1 MILPS
6 AALAGAAGALAFAV
20 LIRVPKTELP
30 LSALTGLVSGGVF
43 AGAAVLGLGQVS
55 QVFLAAVATAALSEG
70 LARWRR
76 VPATVYV
83 MPGLIPLVPG
93 LLAYRTMYD
102 LVQGQF
108 VQGAATGLETL
119 FWAGA
124 IGVGIAL
131 VLTLLRMVSPPPS
144 GRSRSG

>member
-1 MILPS
+1 MILLS
-6 AALAGAAGALAFAV
+6 AIAGALGAISFAV
-20 LIRVPKTELP
+20 LIRVPRGELL
-30 LSALTGLVSGGVF
+30 LSGLTGLASGGVF
-43 AGAAVLGLGQVS
+43 ALTGLGHLGQVT
-55 QVFLAAVATAALSEG
+55 QVFLAAVATAALSEA

-93 LLAYRTMYD
+93 LLAYHTMYD

-108 VQGAATGLETL
+108 VLGAAAAVETL

-124 IGVGIAL
+124 IGIGIAL
-131 VLTLLRMVSPPPS
+131 VLTLLRMVSPPSS
-144 GRSRSG
+144 GRSKGA